1 MDDTIT
7 AFFCDAGDPKTGL
20 TPTIRIWAINVGS
33 PGADSLVVGGGSPS
47 TFMTE
52 VGDGFYKFNF
62 AAYNPRIDYNFRA
75 DAGAGSGLALTDR
88 FAVGA
93 TEAPDPVE
101 IWDVDESDA
110 TSVSG
115 SIGESINDD
124 LTTIIS
130 TQTTI
135 LGNQVTIIANQA
147 TMTTLLNTLIQ
158 YECGRSKID
167 PIAKTLTIFESDC
180 TTVLKV
186 FELRDTAGNPSILE
200 VCERFPIGPGSPSC
214 T

>member
-33 PGADSLVVGGGSPS
+33 PGVDSLVVGGGSPQV
-47 TFMTE
+47 FMTE
-52 VGDGFYKFNF
+52 VGDGFYKYNF
-62 AAYNPRIDYNFRA
+62 PGYNPRIDYNFRA
-75 DAGAGSGLALTDR
+75 DAGASSGLALTDR

-101 IWDVDESDA
+101 IWDVDVADA
-110 TSVSG
+110 TAIGG
-115 SIGESINDD
+115 SIGS
-124 LTTIIS
+124 
-130 TQTTI
+130 
-135 LGNQVTIIANQA
+135 TIIANQA
-147 TMTTLLNTLIQ
+147 TMTALLNTLIQ
-158 YECGRSKID
+158 YECGRSEID

-180 TTVLKV
+180 VTPLKV
-186 FELRDTAGNPSILE
+186 FELRDSAGNPSILE

-214 T
+214 TP

>member
-1 MDDTIT
+1 LADDTIT

-33 PGADSLVVGGGSPS
+33 PGADSLVVGGGSPQV
-47 TFMTE
+47 FMTE

-75 DAGAGSGLALTDR
+75 DAGAGAGLALTDR

-101 IWDVDESDA
+101 MWDVALADA
-110 TSVSG
+110 TAIAG
-115 SIGESINDD
+115 SIGDTLIDN
-124 LTTIIS
+124 
-130 TQTTI
+130 QTTI
-135 LGNQVTIIANQA
+135 VANQVT
-147 TMTTLLNTLIQ
+147 MTALLNTLIQ

-180 TTVLKV
+180 TTILKV
-186 FELRDTAGNPSILE
+186 FELRDSGGNPSILE